1 MSKEMVDAYRESG
14 EIFIA
19 RAKNLSPTQM
29 NTSPSSGQWSPAYIV
44 HHMADAE
51 AFFTTR
57 FMSILSDEM
66 PDVVPFNEAVFPDT
80 LHYALRSAHASLA
93 LIEGARMA
101 SAEILNSIEPAEWSR
116 KGRHTALGEYSLHD
130 AVAKATSH
138 IQDHL
143 AQIEETLKG

>member
-1 MSKEMVDAYRESG
+1 MSKEIVDAYRKSG

-29 NTSPSSGQWSPAYIV
+29 NTAPANGEWSPAFIV

-80 LHYALRSAHASLA
+80 LHYALRSAHSSLT

-101 SAEILNSIEPAEWSR
+101 SAEILNSIDSAEWSR
-116 KGRHTALGEYSLHD
+116 KGRHTALGEYSLYD

>member
-29 NTSPSSGQWSPAYIV
+29 NTQPSSGQWSPAYIV

-80 LHYALRSAHASLA
+80 LHYA
-93 LIEGARMA
+93 
-101 SAEILNSIEPAEWSR
+101 
-116 KGRHTALGEYSLHD
+116 
-130 AVAKATSH
+130 
-138 IQDHL
+138 
-143 AQIEETLKG
+143 